1 MHMNGQ
7 IYILVHNEQILLYLT
22 CYQVR
27 CYQVHYFEPKM
38 YFIQHIS
45 YHHDVNNSEN
55 WCSKL
60 AHFEAEFIGI
70 FPVRNQVF
78 NSERMNAV

>member
-1 MHMNGQ
+1 
-7 IYILVHNEQILLYLT
+7 
-22 CYQVR
+22 
-27 CYQVHYFEPKM
+27 M

-60 AHFEAEFIGI
+60 VHFEAEFIGI

-78 NSERMNAV
+78 NSERMNAVQAVILFFFKLFPLGVDTADHP